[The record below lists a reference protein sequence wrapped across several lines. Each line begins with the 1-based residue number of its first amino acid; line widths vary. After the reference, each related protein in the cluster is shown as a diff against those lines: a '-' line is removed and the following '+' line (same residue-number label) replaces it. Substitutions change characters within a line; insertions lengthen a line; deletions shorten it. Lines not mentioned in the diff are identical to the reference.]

1 MKAILLIYILPAL
14 TVAGICLLLSQL
26 LLKYSVRLKLVDVPN
41 ERKLHKQPVPVA
53 GGIMMGLSIAI
64 AGVCFSSLRTLVMQ
78 YPFFFIATVVIMAL
92 GVADDFRNIPAKF
105 RLLTEIA
112 CAYLV
117 ADHGIRI
124 TSLHGIFGITELPIA
139 LQYILTVVI
148 ITGLTNAFNLMDGID
163 GLAGSFSLINMGL
176 LAVGAIICN
185 QHVWLPL
192 IVAVMAALVVFLR
205 FNWKPAKMFMG
216 DGGSLV
222 LGFIT
227 ANLGILFIE
236 QSATLANHSRV
247 VWMLLIITACII
259 PVTDTLRVFFIRMRN
274 GKSPFSADKNHL
286 HHWLIRHHLSHSQAT
301 LRIIALH
308 IILLLFAVTTA
319 AFLSISAVVVITTA
333 FVWGYTRMLQLNNL
347 FYKWY
352 RHVKRMET
360 AA

>member
-14 TVAGICLLLSQL
+14 AVTGICLLLSQL

-53 GGIMMGLSIAI
+53 GGIMMGLSITI
-64 AGVCFSSLRTLVMQ
+64 ACVCFSSLRTLVMQ
-78 YPFFFIATVVIMAL
+78 YPFFFIATVVIMVL
-92 GVADDFRNIPAKF
+92 GVADDFRNIPARI
-105 RLLTEIA
+105 RLLIEIA

-124 TSLHGIFGITELPIA
+124 TSLHGIFGITELPVA
-139 LQYILTVVI
+139 VQYILTIVI

-163 GLAGSFSLINMGL
+163 GLAGSFSFINMGL
-176 LAVGAIICN
+176 LAAGAIMSN
-185 QHVWLPL
+185 QQQWIPL

-205 FNWKPAKMFMG
+205 FNWNPAKMFMG

-227 ANLGILFIE
+227 ANLGILLME
-236 QSATLANHSRV
+236 QSATIANESRV
-247 VWMLLIITACII
+247 VCMLLIITACII
-259 PVTDTLRVFFIRMRN
+259 PVTDTLRVFFIRMRS
-274 GKSPFSADKNHL
+274 GRSPFSADKNHL
-286 HHWLIRHHLSHSQAT
+286 HHWLIRQNLSHSQAT

-308 IILLLFAVTTA
+308 IMLLVFAVTTA
-319 AFLSISAVVVITTA
+319 ALLSISAVVVMA
-333 FVWGYTRMLQLNNL
+333 AGFVWMYTRMLQLNNL
-347 FYKWY
+347 FHKWY